1 MKILVVDDNRSSA
14 EAMSRILRKQGHE
27 VTTLYDG
34 AAAIEELQNARPD
47 LVFTDLRM
55 EPVGGMDVLRA
66 ARSLTPPAEVVVFT
80 AFGAVDKAVEAMRM
94 GARDFLTKP
103 ISVEQILDRVNTLPA
118 SGEPAEFEGPPV
130 TATLRDQLEALAD
143 VPLPV
148 WIEGEVGTGR
158 IRAAHQLHA
167 LSSGGP
173 FHVVDPTSDAPW
185 PTGTVVLPDVDD
197 LGPEAQQALIRR
209 LKRLPNTTRVV
220 STARPGTQERVANG
234 SIRSDL
240 YFTLAVVVV
249 RLAPLRERP
258 DEVVGLFEDALDEAC
273 KRYARTRPEVDAA
286 ARDALVTHAWPGNL
300 KELHNL
306 AERMAVLGP
315 AGFSLQA
322 SPQAPAA
329 SPPTVS
335 SSLFT
340 DDFKLS
346 DHLER
351 IEADLLK
358 LALTTADGD
367 RTQAGRLLGVE
378 RNTLRYKLKKY
389 GLLD

>member
-1 MKILVVDDNRSSA
+1 MNILVVDDNRSSA

-27 VTTLYDG
+27 VTTLFDG
-34 AAAIEELQNARPD
+34 ASAIQHLEREPPD

-66 ARSLTPPAEVVVFT
+66 ARAAVPPAEVVVFT

-103 ISVEQILDRVNTLPA
+103 ISVEQILDRVNTLGPNPIPP
-118 SGEPAEFEGPPV
+118 SFDGPPV
-130 TATLRDQLEALAD
+130 TSTLLDQLEALAD
-143 VPLPV
+143 VPMPV

-158 IRAAHQLHA
+158 IRAAHQLHE
-167 LSSGGP
+167 LSGSAS
-173 FHVVDPTSDAPW
+173 FHVVDPAREEPW

-197 LGPEAQQALIRR
+197 LPTEVQQALVRR
-209 LKRLPNTTRVV
+209 LKRVPPTTRLVA
-220 STARPGTQERVANG
+220 TARPGSQDRVTNG
-234 SIRSDL
+234 TLRSDL
-240 YFTLAVVVV
+240 YFTLAVVIV
-249 RLAPLRERP
+249 RLVPLRDRNE
-258 DEVVGLFEDALDEAC
+258 EISVLFERAVEEAC
-273 KRYARTRPEVDAA
+273 EKYGRPRPVLDDAM
-286 ARDALVTHAWPGNL
+286 RSALAEHDWPGNL

-306 AERMAVLGP
+306 AERTAVLGS
-315 AGFSLQA
+315 AGFNLQA
-322 SPQAPAA
+322 KPTSTHAAPTA
-329 SPPTVS
+329 
-335 SSLFT
+335 SLFT
-340 DDFKLS
+340 EGFKLS

-358 LALTTADGD
+358 LALDTSDGD

-389 GLLD
+389 GLLG